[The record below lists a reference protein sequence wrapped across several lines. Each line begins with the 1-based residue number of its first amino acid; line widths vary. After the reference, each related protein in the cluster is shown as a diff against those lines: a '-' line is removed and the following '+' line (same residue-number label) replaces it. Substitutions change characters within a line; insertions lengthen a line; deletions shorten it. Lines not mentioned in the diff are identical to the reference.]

1 MKITLAVCYDE
12 EGFKMT
18 VNHEN
23 LKFEEKSIDL
33 FQIFACLL
41 EKTKMFPNR

>member
-12 EGFKMT
+12 EGLKMT

-23 LKFEEKSIDL
+23 IKFEEKSIDL
-33 FQIFACLL
+33 FQIFGCLL